1 MKHLLHIIKKVWV
14 LYFSLLLFA
23 CGAHENSEP
32 MITEDGESQ
41 SLQLVGSKQARKNKF
56 VGKPHAP
63 IDLKFTLPKNLT
75 LGESQTLDLI
85 LMAGIE
91 ADDLLV
97 TLRADEGLVLLNNQ
111 QQFSFGPQKPKQK
124 NPLYVSL
131 RLESAGLYYLY
142 VSAVLVNT
150 DKQQSRN
157 FVIPVQV
164 GNVRLQKT
172 LQSEGRLQQE
182 ESQNEGEAGV
192 VSMPAVETTE

>member
-1 MKHLLHIIKKVWV
+1 MKHLLHIIRKVWA
-14 LYFSLLLFA
+14 LCFSLLLLA
-23 CGAHENSEP
+23 CGAHENSAP
-32 MITEDGESQ
+32 MITENGESQ
-41 SLQLVGSKQARKNKF
+41 SLQPVGSKLAKNNKSP
-56 VGKPHAP
+56 GKPHAP
-63 IDLKFTLPKNLT
+63 IDLKITLPKNLA
-75 LGESQTLDLI
+75 LGESQSLDLI
-85 LMAGIE
+85 FV
-91 ADDLLV
+91 ADVAADNLLV

-172 LQSEGRLQQE
+172 LQPEGRLQQE